1 MSFPI
6 ALSGLNA
13 ASADLSVTAHNVSN
27 AATLGFKEGRI
38 EFAEVYQSGVR
49 VADTRQQFTPG
60 NIEFTGNSLDLA
72 ISGDGFFTVS
82 DNGSLLYSRAGAFG
96 VDPDGFVVNSAEQR
110 LQVYPPQGTTGVF
123 DTGAL
128 QDLRL
133 TIGQSAPNQTS
144 TGELGVNLP
153 ANSPVPTS
161 PVFDP
166 TDPGSFNH
174 STSTTVYDSLGESH
188 NASWY
193 FVKDPAA
200 NTWNSYLYIDGAAVG
215 GATQMEFDA
224 NGALS
229 VPAGGFVTYPAF
241 DPGTGADP
249 LNMQFDMNGS
259 TQYGGDFAVN
269 NVTQDGYATGRLTG
283 IDIDQAGVV
292 LARFTNGVALPLGQV
307 ALTRFPNQQ
316 GLQPEGDNTWAQTF
330 ASGDAL
336 RGAAG
341 TANFGLV
348 QAGALEQSNVDLTSQ
363 LVNMIIA
370 QRNFQANAQMISTE
384 DAITQTIINLR

>member
-60 NIEFTGNSLDLA
+60 NIEFTGNNLDLA

-96 VDPDGFVVNSAEQR
+96 VDPDGYVVNSAEQR
-110 LQVYPPQGTTGVF
+110 LQVYPPQGAAGVF

-133 TIGQSAPNQTS
+133 TTGQSAPNQTG

-153 ANSPVPTS
+153 ANSSVPTS
-161 PVFDP
+161 AVFDP

-174 STSTTVYDSLGESH
+174 STSTTIYDSLGESH

-193 FVKDPAA
+193 FAKDAAA
-200 NTWNSYLYIDGAAVG
+200 NTWNSYLYVDGAAVG
-215 GATQMEFDA
+215 GPVQMQFDA

-229 VPAGGFVTYPAF
+229 VPAGGFVTYPPF

-259 TQYGGDFAVN
+259 TSTAVTLREQCHAERLPRPPDGHRHRSGGC
-269 NVTQDGYATGRLTG
+269 R
-283 IDIDQAGVV
+283 AGA
-292 LARFTNGVALPLGQV
+292 LHERRACRSARWRS
-307 ALTRFPNQQ
+307 RFPNPQ
-316 GLQPEGDNTWAQTF
+316 GLQPQGDNTWAQTF
-330 ASGDAL
+330 ASGEL
-336 RGAAG
+336 RGAPARP
-341 TANFGLV
+341 
-348 QAGALEQSNVDLTSQ
+348 TSAWCRRARSG
-363 LVNMIIA
+363 N
-370 QRNFQANAQMISTE
+370 RTSISRLSSST
-384 DAITQTIINLR
+384 